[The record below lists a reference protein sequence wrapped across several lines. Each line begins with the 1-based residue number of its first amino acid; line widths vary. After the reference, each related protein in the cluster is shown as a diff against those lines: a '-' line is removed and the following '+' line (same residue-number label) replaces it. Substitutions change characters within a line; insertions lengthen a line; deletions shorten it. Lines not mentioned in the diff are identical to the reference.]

1 MVSMRENPMDRPIAV
16 VGGAG
21 RVGRLVTRRLL
32 DQGARVRVVSRHPD
46 GVEEGLLGGAEVHR
60 ADVRYTETLERALRG
75 CGGVVY
81 SVEPGT
87 AETGPN
93 CPEATMYDG
102 VRNVLA
108 AATQHGERPYCVLIS
123 QIFVTRREHP
133 MNAYGRLLD
142 WRLRGEDAV
151 RASRLPYTVI
161 RPSWLTDDTVTGD
174 RVRLEQDDRGDGWV
188 SRSAVAEA
196 CVQALRSG
204 AAADRTF
211 ELYNEPGAAPTDW
224 PMLFRRLMPDR
235 VLEQPRV

>member
-1 MVSMRENPMDRPIAV
+1 MDRPIAV
-16 VGGAG
+16 IGGAG
-21 RVGRLVTRRLL
+21 RVGGLVTRRLVEE
-32 DQGARVRVVSRHPD
+32 GARVRVVSRNPGRTPHRHLP
-46 GVEEGLLGGAEVHR
+46 GVELHQ
-60 ADVRYTETLERALRG
+60 ADVRYTDALPAALAG

-81 SVEPGT
+81 GVEPGT
-87 AETGPN
+87 ADSGPN

-108 AATQHGERPYCVLIS
+108 AVAEHGERPHFVLIS

-151 RASRLPYTVI
+151 RASRLPYTVV
-161 RPSWLTDDTVTGD
+161 RPSWLADDGLTGD

-188 SRSAVAEA
+188 SRAAVAEA
-196 CVQALRSG
+196 CVQALHSQE
-204 AAADRTF
+204 AVNRTF

-224 PMLFRRLMPDR
+224 PMLFHRLIPDR
-235 VLEQPRV
+235 VLEQPRL